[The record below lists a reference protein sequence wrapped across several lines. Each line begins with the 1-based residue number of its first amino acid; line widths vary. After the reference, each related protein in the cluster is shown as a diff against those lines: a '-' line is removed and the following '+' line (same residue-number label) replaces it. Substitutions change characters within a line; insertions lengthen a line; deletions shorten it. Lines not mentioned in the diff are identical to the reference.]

1 MIFDTNKLDVLGQ
14 RNDGGVDLCIIS
26 SGSLDD
32 SVETQTLLLDKIE
45 NYLVYIKSDEFKKDF
60 PMAQKDNIR
69 IIMKLNEKPS
79 EIIYDLLEKIIPWVN
94 ENDANFVFEIK

>member
-1 MIFDTNKLDVLGQ
+1 MIFDANKLDVLGQ

-45 NYLVYIKSDEFKKDF
+45 NYLVYIKSDEFKKEF
-60 PMAQKDNIR
+60 PMAQKNNIR
-69 IIMKLNEKPS
+69 IIMKLDEKPS
-79 EIIYDLLEKIIPWVN
+79 EIIYGLLEKIIPWVN
-94 ENDANFVFEIK
+94 ENDASFVFEIK